1 MTDTSVPPSPRI
13 CLRILEAHHLHCQA
27 LTHQQIADRMNCA
40 RSTVSTYLR
49 DFQRHRDHIL
59 HTVAGDQLLDH
70 VYQLAQT
77 DADPDQ
83 HRLRVAAAREL
94 RLLLRDLPQLEEHE
108 QQRREQ
114 LEAAR
119 NAPAI
124 ALARSR
130 HFLARADGHARY
142 IHGAQVGQ
150 CLPECPMC
158 HPDLFEGDDAL
169 PPIVLSLTPR
179 ARPTE
184 PIQNEPDPTSAADFC
199 PEPDTIE
206 QDLTK
211 SDIAQNEFPV
221 HSSEFDDQ
229 PPPAPEFSP
238 PTPMVGR
245 HFPFNFETNPF
256 GYLPSN
262 AVTVRH
268 RL

>member
-13 CLRILEAHHLHCQA
+13 CLRVLQAHHLHCQA
-27 LTHQQIADRMNCA
+27 LTHQQIADRMSCA

-59 HTVAGDQLLDH
+59 HTVAGDQLLDQ
-70 VYQLAQT
+70 VYQLAQP
-77 DADPDQ
+77 DAEPDQ
-83 HRLRVAAAREL
+83 HRQRVAAAREL

-130 HFLARADGHARY
+130 HFFADLDGHARY
-142 IHGAQVGQ
+142 IHGPQVGQ
-150 CLPECPMC
+150 CLPDCPRC
-158 HPDLFEGDDAL
+158 HPDLYEGDDAL
-169 PPIVLSLTPR
+169 PPVALSLSTPD
-179 ARPTE
+179 RPAEYIPRE
-184 PIQNEPDPTSAADFC
+184 PNPTSAADFC

-211 SDIAQNEFPV
+211 SDI
-221 HSSEFDDQ
+221 S
-229 PPPAPEFSP
+229 
-238 PTPMVGR
+238 
-245 HFPFNFETNPF
+245 
-256 GYLPSN
+256 
-262 AVTVRH
+262 
-268 RL
+268 